1 MKALY
6 LLILIFTIMF
16 VGLELYFIYITEKR
30 NKQYE
35 ENTRTTKKRTR

>member
-16 VGLELYFIYITEKR
+16 VGLELYFTYLEEKR
-30 NKQYE
+30 NEQYE
-35 ENTRTTKKRTR
+35 KNTRTTEKRFR